1 MLIRT
6 MLITLGIALIED
18 ISSLYLVLM
27 KWKAQVKYRGNEE
40 NLKKINHKTK
50 RIYLKHNQNLH
61 V

>member
-1 MLIRT
+1 

-18 ISSLYLVLM
+18 ISSLYLVLK